1 MNNEEILTV
10 CAKQTVEM
18 TKHGKTEVCR
28 DNKGASDVPPFV
40 VVGMEVQD
48 DDGNQAIG
56 GGIIQMDL
64 ENGNHP
70 VDELP
75 YVLSDLHQ
83 EGMTDFMWLM
93 FVTEGY
99 ARRTD
104 ITDITEAD
112 LNAPR
117 GTLEK
122 EFAEK
127 PDTNICEGIIATL
140 FAKSGEAVTATCFY
154 KYGDD
159 GLPVYEEAEYTYC
172 DGGDENKPQGLV
184 ADTFG
189 AFMKYCEAW
198 DTLNEASQAVQ
209 NSDNPLFTKEDVAS
223 LDMKKMPN
231 FLTVWQVFTDD
242 LPNSKKVA
250 KKMKEQVAEFMSKS
264 FMLKVTKECWQAITD
279 KSEKGELDL
288 DAFMAK
294 MEIVMTG
301 TDEEAK
307 ENFIAELTKSYSV
320 SAQALMF
327 ALGKSQ
333 VPDDISGLV
342 G

>member
-1 MNNEEILTV
+1 MNNEEMLTL

-18 TKHGKTEVCR
+18 TKHGKTEACR
-28 DNKGASDVPPFV
+28 ENKGASDVPPFV
-40 VVGMEVQD
+40 VVGMELQD
-48 DDGNQAIG
+48 DEGNQAIG
-56 GGIIQMDL
+56 GGMIPLDL

-83 EGMTDFMWLM
+83 EGMTEFMWLM

-99 ARRTD
+99 ARRAG
-104 ITDITEAD
+104 DITEAD

-127 PDTNICEGIIATL
+127 PDTNICEGIVSTL
-140 FAKSGEAVTATCFY
+140 FAKTGEAVTATCFY

-159 GLPVYEEAEYTYC
+159 GLPVYEEPDFHYSN
-172 DGGDENKPQGLV
+172 GGDENKPQGLV

-189 AFMKYCEAW
+189 AFYKYCEAW
-198 DTLNEASQAVQ
+198 DTLNEASEAIKHS
-209 NSDNPLFTKEDVAS
+209 NNPLLTKEDVAS

-242 LPNSKKVA
+242 LPKDKKVA
-250 KKMKEQVAEFMSKS
+250 KKMKQQVAEFMSKS
-264 FMLKVTKECWQAITD
+264 FMMKVTKECWQAITE
-279 KSEKGELDL
+279 KSENGELDL
-288 DAFMAK
+288 DAFMTNMASV
-294 MEIVMTG
+294 MEG
-301 TDEEAK
+301 DNEDEK
-307 ENFIAELTKSYSV
+307 EKFIAEITKTYSIT
-320 SAQALMF
+320 AQALML
-327 ALGKSQ
+327 AMGKNQ